1 MNMKALKATE
11 QVEKLLSDNY
21 IGGEVEPYDMIPAF
35 TVHISWGDWKHDHLR
50 AKYLIENANLGTFI
64 KSETTEEDGS
74 DCYSATHYFILPE
87 YACVRKL
94 FEE

>member
-1 MNMKALKATE
+1 MNMKALETCEK
-11 QVEKLLSDNY
+11 VEKMLNENHVCAD
-21 IGGEVEPYDMIPAF
+21 VEPYDMIPAF
-35 TVHISWGDWKHDHLR
+35 TVHIDWGDWKHEHLR
-50 AKYLIENANLGTFI
+50 AKYLIENANLGVFI